1 MAQGHLIAPMARVLA
16 LFLTLILAG
25 PAFAQAPAS
34 APASTVVQTDN
45 VRAELVADVAAVKP
59 GEPFWV
65 GLRQTIRPKW
75 HTYWKNP
82 GESGL
87 PTEISWTLP
96 PGAKADPIVWPAP
109 TLFDI
114 GGVTNYGFKDEAM
127 LLVRITPPA
136 GLAGPLKLA
145 AEANWLVCEDVC
157 IPEEG
162 KFELVLPSAAA
173 VTPAPPATRALFDKA
188 RRAVPTE
195 SPWPAR
201 YGVSKAG
208 DPTLVVEAKGLKPE
222 TISNVY
228 FFPAEWGPV
237 ATMAKQSAAI
247 DATGIRI
254 PLKRGDAK
262 ATMPATLMGTLVL
275 TEKTAD
281 GSVKQA
287 FDVSAKLDPA
297 FVPTASTSLA
307 GATGAENLSLV
318 QALLFALLGGLILNL
333 MPCVFPV
340 LAMKAAAFARLA
352 GHGRAEMRRDGLA
365 YTAGVLVSFAAMAAI
380 VIAIRASAGDVSW
393 GFQFQS
399 PVFSLLIAYLF
410 FVVGLN
416 LSGVFE
422 VGNRLA
428 GVGQGL
434 VSRGGTTGA
443 FFTGV
448 LAVIVATPC
457 TAPFMAAALGFALSQ
472 PAPATVAVLLAMG
485 LGLALPYLAL
495 SLTPALQRLMPRPG
509 PWMDRLRQ
517 FLAFPM
523 YASAV
528 WMIWVL
534 TQQTGADGVL
544 YALGGM
550 TLIAFAIW
558 LLRLGSGATAGTWL
572 RRGLAAVAVLLAFG
586 VTLKLDDSPA
596 TAASASG
603 GQNAGVNFDGWERFS
618 RARMD
623 EAVAAGKPVFV
634 DFTAAWCITCL
645 VNERVAL
652 ETPAARK
659 AFEQAGVVKLKGDW
673 TNRDAEITAV
683 LKELGRAGVPLYLF
697 WAPGADKPRILPQ
710 VLTESLVLSELSS
723 IQQAKR

>member
-1 MAQGHLIAPMARVLA
+1 MKRLLVLLLA
-16 LFLTLILAG
+16 LSAA
-25 PAFAQAPAS
+25 PAFGQS
-34 APASTVVQTDN
+34 VVQTDN
-45 VRAELVADVAAVKP
+45 VRAELVADVSAVKP

-82 GESGL
+82 GDSGL
-87 PTEISWTLP
+87 PTEITWKLP
-96 PGAKADPIVWPAP
+96 DGAKADPIVWPRP
-109 TLFDI
+109 HLFDLS
-114 GGVTNYGFKDEAM
+114 GVINYGFKDDAV

-136 GLAGPLKLA
+136 GASGSFRLA

-157 IPEEG
+157 IPEDA
-162 KFELVLPSAAA
+162 KLELTLP
-173 VTPAPPATRALFDKA
+173 VTATGAPASPGTRAIFDKA
-188 RRAVPTE
+188 RQQVPMP

-201 YGVSKAG
+201 YGVAKSG
-208 DPTLVVEAKGLKPE
+208 DPTLVVEAKGLKAD
-222 TISNVY
+222 TIRDVY
-228 FFPAEWGPV
+228 FFPAEWGPL
-237 ATMAKQSAAI
+237 ASMAKQTAAI
-247 DATGIRI
+247 GAEGIRI

-262 ATMPATLMGTLVL
+262 AALPGELSGTLTL

-281 GSVKQA
+281 GDVSQA
-287 FDVSAKLDPA
+287 FDITARLDPD
-297 FVPTASTSLA
+297 FVPTSSLA
-307 GATGAENLSLV
+307 AAAGGEQLSLV
-318 QALLFALLGGLILNL
+318 EALLFALLGGLILNL

-352 GHGRAEMRRDGLA
+352 GHEKSAMRRDGVA
-365 YTAGVLVSFAAMAAI
+365 YTLGVLVSFAVMAAI
-380 VIAIRASAGDVSW
+380 VVAIRATVGDVSW

-422 VGNRLA
+422 FSSRFA
-428 GVGQGL
+428 GVGHGL
-434 VSRGGTTGA
+434 AARGGTAGA

-448 LAVIVATPC
+448 LAVVVATPC

-472 PAPATVAVLLAMG
+472 PAPQTVAVLLALG

-495 SLTPALQRLMPRPG
+495 STTPALQRLMPRPG

-534 TQQTGADGVL
+534 TQQTGADGVI

-550 TLIAFAIW
+550 ILIAFAIW
-558 LLRLGSGATAGTWL
+558 LLKLGSGASAATWV
-572 RRGLAAVAVLLAFG
+572 RRGLAAVAVLLAFAAALRLEDG
-586 VTLKLDDSPA
+586 PA
-596 TAASASG
+596 TAASAPG
-603 GQNAGVNFDGWERFS
+603 GPAAGVNFDGWERFS
-618 RARMD
+618 RARMN

-652 ETPAARK
+652 ETQAARQ
-659 AFEQAGVVKLKGDW
+659 AFEHAGVVKLKGDW
-673 TNRDAEITAV
+673 TNRDPEITSL

-697 WAPGADKPRILPQ
+697 WVPGAAQPKMLPQ
-710 VLTESLVLSELSS
+710 VLTESLILSEL
-723 IQQAKR
+723 AALPPVKR

>member
-1 MAQGHLIAPMARVLA
+1 MKRLLVLLLA
-16 LFLTLILAG
+16 LLAAT
-25 PAFAQAPAS
+25 PALAQS
-34 APASTVVQTDN
+34 VVQTEN
-45 VRAELVADVAAVKP
+45 VRAELLADASAIKP

-82 GESGL
+82 GDSGL
-87 PTEISWTLP
+87 PTEITWKLP
-96 PGAKADPIVWPAP
+96 EGAKAEPIVWPRP
-109 TLFDI
+109 HLFDLS
-114 GGVTNYGFKDEAM
+114 GVINYGFKDEAT

-136 GLAGPLKLA
+136 TASGSFKLA

-157 IPEEG
+157 IPEDG
-162 KFELVLPSAAA
+162 KFELILP
-173 VTPAPPATRALFDKA
+173 VTATGAPAPPATRAIFDKA
-188 RRAVPTE
+188 RQQLPMQ

-201 YGVSKAG
+201 YGVAKSG
-208 DPTLVVEAKGLKPE
+208 DPTLIVEARGLKAN
-222 TISNVY
+222 TIRDVY
-228 FFPAEWGPV
+228 FFPADWGPI
-237 ATMAKQSAAI
+237 ASMARQTPTI
-247 DATGIRI
+247 DAEGIRI

-262 ATMPATLMGTLVL
+262 AALPADLSGTLVL

-281 GSVKQA
+281 GEARQA
-287 FDVSAKLDPA
+287 FDVTAKLDPNFA
-297 FVPTASTSLA
+297 PAPSLA
-307 GATGAENLSLV
+307 AAAGGEQLSLV
-318 QALLFALLGGLILNL
+318 EALLFALLGGLILNL

-352 GHGRAEMRRDGLA
+352 GHERSAMRRDGVA
-365 YTAGVLVSFAAMAAI
+365 YTLGVLVSFAVMAAI
-380 VIAIRASAGDVSW
+380 VIAIRASVGDVSW

-416 LSGVFE
+416 LSGMFE
-422 VGNRLA
+422 FSSRFA
-428 GVGQGL
+428 GIGQGL
-434 VSRGGTTGA
+434 AARSGTAGA

-472 PAPATVAVLLAMG
+472 PAPQTVAVLLALG
-485 LGLALPYLAL
+485 LGLALPYLVL
-495 SLTPALQRLMPRPG
+495 SFTPALQRLMPRPG

-517 FLAFPM
+517 LLAFPM

-534 TQQTGADGVL
+534 TQQTGADGVI

-550 TLIAFAIW
+550 ILIAFAIW
-558 LLRLGSGATAGTWL
+558 LLKLGSGASVATWV
-572 RRGLAAVAVLLAFG
+572 RRGLAAAAVLLAFAAA
-586 VTLKLDDSPA
+586 LKLEDGAA

-603 GQNAGVNFDGWERFS
+603 GPAAGVNFDGWERFS
-618 RARMD
+618 RARMN

-652 ETPAARK
+652 ETQAVRNG
-659 AFEQAGVVKLKGDW
+659 FEQAGVVKLKGDW
-673 TNRDAEITAV
+673 TNRDPEITSS

-697 WAPGADKPRILPQ
+697 WVPGAAQPKILPQ
-710 VLTESLVLSELSS
+710 VLTESLILSELATIPQS
-723 IQQAKR
+723 KR

>member
-1 MAQGHLIAPMARVLA
+1 MKRLLALLLVLIAA
-16 LFLTLILAG
+16 
-25 PAFAQAPAS
+25 PAFGQS
-34 APASTVVQTDN
+34 VVQTEN
-45 VRAELVADVAAVKP
+45 VRAELLADVSAVKP

-82 GESGL
+82 GDSGL
-87 PTEISWTLP
+87 PTEIAWKLP
-96 PGAKADPIVWPAP
+96 EGAKADPIVWPRP
-109 TLFDI
+109 HLFDLS
-114 GGVTNYGFKDEAM
+114 GVINYGFKDEAT

-136 GLAGPLKLA
+136 NASSNFRLA

-157 IPEEG
+157 IPEDA
-162 KFELVLPSAAA
+162 KLELTLP
-173 VTPAPPATRALFDKA
+173 VTATGAPAPPATRAIFDKA
-188 RRAVPTE
+188 RQLVPMQ

-201 YGVSKAG
+201 YGIAKSG
-208 DPTLVVEAKGLKPE
+208 DPTLIVEAKGLKAD
-222 TISNVY
+222 TIRDVY
-228 FFPAEWGPV
+228 FFPADWGPV
-237 ATMAKQSAAI
+237 ASMAKQT
-247 DATGIRI
+247 ATIGAEGIRI

-262 ATMPATLMGTLVL
+262 AALPADISGTLTL
-275 TEKTAD
+275 TEKTAGGD
-281 GSVKQA
+281 VQQA
-287 FDVSAKLDPA
+287 FDITAKLDPA
-297 FVPTASTSLA
+297 FVPTASLA
-307 GATGAENLSLV
+307 AAAGEQLSLV
-318 QALLFALLGGLILNL
+318 EALLFALLGGLILNL

-352 GHGRAEMRRDGLA
+352 GHERSAMRRDGIA
-365 YTAGVLVSFAAMAAI
+365 YTLGVLVSFAIMAAV
-380 VIAIRASAGDVSW
+380 VIAIRASVGDVSW

-422 VGNRLA
+422 FSSRFA
-428 GVGQGL
+428 GVGQSL
-434 VSRGGTTGA
+434 TARGGTAGS

-472 PAPATVAVLLAMG
+472 PAPQTVAVLLALG
-485 LGLALPYLAL
+485 LGLALPYLVL
-495 SLTPALQRLMPRPG
+495 SFTPALQRLMPRPG

-534 TQQTGADGVL
+534 IQQTGADGVI

-550 TLIAFAIW
+550 ILIAFAIW
-558 LLRLGSGATAGTWL
+558 LLKLGSGASAATWV
-572 RRGLAAVAVLLAFG
+572 RRGLAAVAVLLAFAAA
-586 VTLKLDDSPA
+586 LKLEDGSA

-603 GQNAGVNFDGWERFS
+603 GPSAGVNFDGWERFS
-618 RARMD
+618 RARMN

-652 ETPAARK
+652 ETQAVRH

-673 TNRDAEITAV
+673 TNRDPEITSS

-697 WAPGADKPRILPQ
+697 WAPGAAQPKILPQ
-710 VLTESLVLSELSS
+710 VLTESLILSELAALPP
-723 IQQAKR
+723 AKH

>member
-1 MAQGHLIAPMARVLA
+1 MVRLLA
-16 LFLTLILAG
+16 LLLVMLASS
-25 PAFAQAPAS
+25 AAAQS
-34 APASTVVQTDN
+34 VVTTDN
-45 VRAELVADVAAVKP
+45 VRSELVSEVATVKP

-87 PTEISWTLP
+87 PTEISWKLSE
-96 PGAKADPIVWPAP
+96 GAKADPIVWPAP

-136 GLAGPLKLA
+136 DLAGPLTLA

-162 KFELVLPSAAA
+162 KFELVLPSGTAA
-173 VTPAPPATRALFDKA
+173 TPAPPVTRTLFEQA
-188 RRAVPTE
+188 RRAVPTP

-201 YGVSKAG
+201 YGLSRTG
-208 DPTLVVEAKGLKPE
+208 DPTLLVEARGLKAD
-222 TISNVY
+222 TVSAVY

-237 ATMAKQSAAI
+237 ATMARQN
-247 DATGIRI
+247 ATVTAEGIRI
-254 PLKRGDAK
+254 PLKKGDAK
-262 ATMPATLMGTLVL
+262 TALPAELAGTLVL

-281 GSVKQA
+281 GSIRQA
-287 FDVSAKLDPA
+287 FDLSARLDPA
-297 FVPTASTSLA
+297 FAPAATTSLA
-307 GATGAENLSLV
+307 NAVGAEEISLL
-318 QALLFALLGGLILNL
+318 QALLFAVLGGLILNL

-352 GHGRAEMRRDGLA
+352 GHGQGEMRRDGLA
-365 YTAGVLVSFAAMAAI
+365 YTAGVLASFAAMAGI
-380 VIAIRASAGDVSW
+380 VIAIRSAVGEVNW

-399 PVFSLLIAYLF
+399 PIFSLLIAYLF
-410 FVVGLN
+410 FVIGLN

-434 VSRGGTTGA
+434 ASRGGTTGA

-495 SLTPALQRLMPRPG
+495 SMTPALQRLMPRPG
-509 PWMDRLRQ
+509 AWMDRLRQ

-550 TLIAFAIW
+550 ILIAFAIW
-558 LLRLGSGATAGTWL
+558 LLRIGSGVSAGTWL
-572 RRGLAAVAVLLAFG
+572 RRGVAAAAVLLAFG
-586 VTLKLDDSPA
+586 ATLKLDDSPA
-596 TAASASG
+596 TAASTSG
-603 GQNAGVNFDGWERFS
+603 GPAAGVSFDGWARFS
-618 RARMD
+618 RARMA

-652 ETPAARK
+652 ETPTTRK

-673 TNRDAEITAV
+673 TSRDAEITGV

-697 WAPGADKPRILPQ
+697 WPPGADRPKILPQ
-710 VLTESLVLSELSS
+710 VLTESLILSELSS
-723 IQQAKR
+723 IPQAKR

>member
-1 MAQGHLIAPMARVLA
+1 MSRFPAFLLGILVAIATAM
-16 LFLTLILAG
+16 
-25 PAFAQAPAS
+25 PAFAQS
-34 APASTVVQTDN
+34 VVQTDN
-45 VRAELVADVAAVKP
+45 VRTELLADVSTVKP

-87 PTEISWTLP
+87 PTEITWTLP
-96 PGAKADPIVWPAP
+96 PGAKADPIVWPTP
-109 TLFDI
+109 ILFEI
-114 GGVTNYGFKDEAM
+114 GGITNYGFKDEAT

-136 GLAGPLKLA
+136 DLAGPLKLA
-145 AEANWLVCEDVC
+145 AAANWLVCEDVC

-162 KFELVLPSAAA
+162 KFELTLPTGTAA
-173 VTPAPPATRALFDKA
+173 TPAPPATRTLFEQA
-188 RRAVPTE
+188 RRNIPTE

-201 YGVSKAG
+201 YGVAQSG
-208 DPTLVVEAKGLKPE
+208 DPTLIVDAKGLKAD

-237 ATMAKQSAAI
+237 ATMAKQNATV
-247 DATGIRI
+247 DANGIHI

-262 ATMPATLMGTLVL
+262 TALPPLLAGTLVL

-281 GSVKQA
+281 GTVKQA
-287 FDVSAKLDPA
+287 FDVSAKLDTA
-297 FVPTASTSLA
+297 FAPSSASLA
-307 GATGAENLSLV
+307 GAIGSEELSLV

-352 GHGRAEMRRDGLA
+352 GHDRAEMRRDGLA
-365 YTAGVLVSFAAMAAI
+365 YTAGVLASFTAMAA
-380 VIAIRASAGDVSW
+380 VVLAIRAGAGEVSW

-399 PVFSLLIAYLF
+399 PIFSLLIAYLF

-434 VSRGGTTGA
+434 VARGGTTGA

-457 TAPFMAAALGFALSQ
+457 TAPFMAAALGFALAQ

-495 SLTPALQRLMPRPG
+495 SMTPALQRLMPRPG

-550 TLIAFAIW
+550 VLIAFAIW
-558 LLRLGSGATAGTWL
+558 LLRAGSTASAGTWL
-572 RRGLAAVAVLLAFG
+572 RRGVAAVAVLLAFG
-586 VTLKLDDSPA
+586 VVLKLEDRPA

-603 GQNAGVNFDGWERFS
+603 NATGGVNFDGWERFS
-618 RARMD
+618 RERMA

-652 ETPAARK
+652 ETAASRK

-673 TNRDAEITAV
+673 TNRDPEITGV

-697 WAPGADKPRILPQ
+697 WAPGADKPKILPQ
-710 VLTESLVLSELSS
+710 VLTEALVLSELSS
-723 IQQAKR
+723 IEQTKR

>member
-1 MAQGHLIAPMARVLA
+1 MKRLLA
-16 LFLTLILAG
+16 LLLALLAA
-25 PAFAQAPAS
+25 PAFGQS
-34 APASTVVQTDN
+34 VVQTDN
-45 VRAELVADVAAVKP
+45 VRAELLADVSAVKP
-59 GEPFWV
+59 GEAFWV

-87 PTEISWTLP
+87 PTEIAWTLP
-96 PGAKADPIVWPAP
+96 AGAKADPIVWPRP
-109 TLFDI
+109 HLFDI
-114 GGVTNYGFKDEAM
+114 SGVINYGFKDEAT

-136 GLAGPLKLA
+136 DLSGTFKLQA
-145 AEANWLVCEDVC
+145 AANWLVCEDVC
-157 IPEEG
+157 IPEDA
-162 KFELVLPSAAA
+162 KLELILPATATGA
-173 VTPAPPATRALFDKA
+173 PAPPATRAIFDKA
-188 RRAVPTE
+188 RQNVPTP

-201 YGVSKAG
+201 YGVAKSG
-208 DPTLVVEAKGLKPE
+208 DPTLIVEAKGLKAD
-222 TISNVY
+222 TIRDVY
-228 FFPAEWGPV
+228 FFPAEWGPI
-237 ATMAKQSAAI
+237 ASMARQSAVIGA
-247 DATGIRI
+247 DGIRI

-262 ATMPATLMGTLVL
+262 TALPSLLAGTLVL

-281 GSVKQA
+281 GEVKQA
-287 FDVSAKLDPA
+287 FDISAKLDAAFAPA
-297 FVPTASTSLA
+297 ASLA
-307 GATGAENLSLV
+307 GAGGEQLSLV
-318 QALLFALLGGLILNL
+318 EALLFALLGGLILNL

-352 GHGRAEMRRDGLA
+352 GHERSAIRRDGIA
-365 YTAGVLVSFAAMAAI
+365 YTLGVLASFAVMAAVI
-380 VIAIRASAGDVSW
+380 VAIRASVGEVSW

-422 VGNRLA
+422 IGGRFA

-434 VSRGGTTGA
+434 AARGGTTGA

-472 PAPATVAVLLAMG
+472 PAPQTVAVLLALG
-485 LGLALPYLAL
+485 LGLALPYLVL
-495 SLTPALQRLMPRPG
+495 SMTPALQRLMPRPG

-534 TQQTGADGVL
+534 TQQTGADGVI

-550 TLIAFAIW
+550 ILIAFAIW
-558 LLRLGSGATAGTWL
+558 LLRLGSGASLGTWV
-572 RRGLAAVAVLLAFG
+572 RRGLAAVAVLLAFAAA
-586 VTLKLDDSPA
+586 LKLEDGAA

-603 GQNAGVNFDGWERFS
+603 GSAGVNFDGWERFS
-618 RARMD
+618 RERLNQ
-623 EAVAAGKPVFV
+623 AVAQGKPVFV

-652 ETPAARK
+652 ETPAVRR

-673 TNRDAEITAV
+673 TNRDPEITSL
-683 LKELGRAGVPLYLF
+683 LKDLGRAGVPLYLF
-697 WAPGADKPRILPQ
+697 WVPGAERPTILPQ
-710 VLTESLVLSELSS
+710 VLTESLILSELAS
-723 IQQAKR
+723 IPQAKR